1 MTSTALL
8 VHGAFADSGSWA
20 DTIRAAPGLG
30 LIAVP
35 DPLRGLA
42 GDAASVAASAT
53 MIDGP
58 VVLVGHGYA
67 GAVISVAA
75 VAAGNV
81 VGLVYIAAFVP
92 DETQSCVDILL
103 AGGSE
108 SFLAALRPYPVIGG
122 TELYLDRT
130 AYPAVF
136 AADLDPEV
144 AAVAAATQRP
154 VLAGAFEE
162 RPAAV
167 AWRDLPCWYLVAT
180 ADRVLDPG
188 TQRAMAARA
197 GATTAGVHASHA
209 VTLSHPEAVAELIG
223 SALL

>member
-1 MTSTALL
+1 VTSTALL

-20 DTIRAAPGLG
+20 GTIRAAPRLD
-30 LIAVP
+30 LLAVP

-81 VGLVYIAAFVP
+81 VGLVYIAGFVP

-103 AGGSE
+103 GGDSAE
-108 SFLAALRPYPVIGG
+108 FLAALRPYPVAGG

-130 AYPAVF
+130 AYLEVF
-136 AADLDPEV
+136 AGGLDPEV

-154 VLAGAFEE
+154 VLAAALEE

-180 ADRVLDPG
+180 ADRMLPAR
-188 TQRAMAARA
+188 TQHAMAARA
-197 GATTAGVHASHA
+197 GATTAGVPASHA
-209 VTLSHPEAVAELIG
+209 VPLSHPEAVAELIG
-223 SALL
+223 AALL